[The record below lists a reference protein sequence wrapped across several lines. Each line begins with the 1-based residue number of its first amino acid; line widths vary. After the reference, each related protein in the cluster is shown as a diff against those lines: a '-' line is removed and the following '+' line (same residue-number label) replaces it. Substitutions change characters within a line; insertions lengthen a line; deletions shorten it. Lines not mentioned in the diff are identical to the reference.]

1 MPHKDISYFRRWH
14 YQFLFG
20 LSPAPAPLPGLKRK
34 QNTWWWNK
42 QGYFQDAQGNWVR
55 EQAQGDGV
63 DDPNA
68 AYGPAPA
75 AADAS
80 NPYDANGGLKDSL
93 KTPIQGVFFGL
104 MLLNGY

>member
-1 MPHKDISYFRRWH
+1 M
-14 YQFLFG
+14 
-20 LSPAPAPLPGLKRK
+20 PGLKRK

-93 KTPIQGVFFGL
+93 KTPIQGVFFGF
-104 MLLNGY
+104 MLLKWLLGNSYSRSLLFFKWPKQKHVVCFS